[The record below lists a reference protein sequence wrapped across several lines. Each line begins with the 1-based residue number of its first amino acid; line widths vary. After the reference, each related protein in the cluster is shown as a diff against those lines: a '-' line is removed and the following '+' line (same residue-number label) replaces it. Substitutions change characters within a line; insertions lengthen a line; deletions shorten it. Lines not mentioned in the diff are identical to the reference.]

1 MKVSKSKYKRLDA
14 ISKVLGLILLAI
26 SIDNISKGN
35 YYVAL
40 ALFGLGG
47 IISIVPVFIEIET

>member
-26 SIDNISKGN
+26 SIDNVSKGD
-35 YYVAL
+35 YFIAF

-47 IISIVPVFIEIET
+47 IISIVPVFIEVEI

>member
-1 MKVSKSKYKRLDA
+1 MKVSESKYKRLDA

-47 IISIVPVFIEIET
+47 IISIVPVFIEVEI